1 MADPA
6 DDDEVPLA
14 EIMVGG
20 FRHTARQCTVLIAED
35 GSDAVLPDPA
45 YPVGIFEIA
54 GTGDADPVLCALISI
69 TDVEGRLL
77 VAVPQKVW
85 NRVVKHRVLPA
96 TALVRPMLVDAI
108 FEDRIAI
115 SREVGKKKLWIGF
128 LAPEFE
134 NAINFETP
142 VEETTL
148 DYLFAEG
155 PFVLPLATELASLA
169 EKHSPMAY
177 ESANSGG
184 IPVGAGGLAA
194 DGPSVEQRIGQLE
207 KNMADIAENLKKLV
221 PPARPSALRKATSKA
236 APAAGISPAVAC
248 ATPTVSFQSGPHA
261 SRPEGIDLEVVR
273 SAREAGIPESQIN
286 QMMNLAAKGKPRLQD
301 IPVPPR
307 KATTSVLS
315 ESEEE
320 EDEDGEEEAAISSS
334 GQDKTVAAALAK
346 LTKIAAHLSKAKQRD
361 KSLEAVLDGVGSGSS
376 DTSQIAGSRRHAAAL
391 RALRAALQKQP
402 EELHRI
408 IESNLEKDF
417 NLLGQVPGSAAV
429 QVTARAWLEM
439 RSYVQG
445 YQTPVRLLWGIAG
458 ALDCM
463 RQQKYAEARARLC
476 LMLAAG
482 DQLSVDRGSWLIA
495 SEMMLEDGPPMAAF
509 NNHPL
514 PQDHEAPF
522 TRLVDGRW
530 VDLFVAKLR
539 DFEDLAEKKRKLS
552 SKKLP
557 SPPPGVPPPK
567 AQPKGKGKGQKGQ
580 QSGGGGDPGAE
591 LALQ

>member
-1 MADPA
+1 MTDPA
-6 DDDEVPLA
+6 DEDELPLA
-14 EIMVGG
+14 EVMAGG
-20 FRHTARQCTVLIAED
+20 FRHTARQCTVLIVEE
-35 GSDAVLPDPA
+35 GTEIVLPDPA

-54 GTGDADPVLCALISI
+54 GTGEADPVLSALISI

-85 NRVVKHRVLPA
+85 NRVVRHRVLPP

-108 FEDRIAI
+108 FEDRIAT

-134 NAINFETP
+134 SAVNFETP

-155 PFVLPLATELASLA
+155 PFVLPLATELAALA
-169 EKHSPMAY
+169 EKHSPMVY
-177 ESANSGG
+177 ESATSGG
-184 IPVGAGGLAA
+184 IPAAAGVAGA
-194 DGPSVEQRIGQLE
+194 DEQSVEQRIGLLE
-207 KNMADIAENLKKLV
+207 RSMADIAENLKLLAPPER
-221 PPARPSALRKATSKA
+221 PPALRRTTPKAASAAST
-236 APAAGISPAVAC
+236 APAACG
-248 ATPTVSFQSGPHA
+248 ATPKVSFQPGLHA
-261 SRPEGIDLEVVR
+261 SRPEGIDLDVVR

-301 IPVPPR
+301 LPVPPR
-307 KATTSVLS
+307 KTTVSVLS

-320 EDEDGEEEAAISSS
+320 EDEDGVEDSAIPSA

-346 LTKIAAHLSKAKQRD
+346 LTKIAAHLSKNKLRD

-376 DTSQIAGSRRHAAAL
+376 DTSQVAGSRRHAAAL

-417 NLLGQVPGSAAV
+417 NLMGQVPGSAAV

-439 RSYVQG
+439 RSHVQG
-445 YQTPVRLLWGIAG
+445 FQTPVRLLWGIAG

-463 RQQKYAEARARLC
+463 RQQRYAEARARLC
-476 LMLAAG
+476 LLLAAG

-509 NNHPL
+509 NNHTL

-539 DFEDLAEKKRKLS
+539 DFEELAEKKQKLS
-552 SKKLP
+552 SKKP
-557 SPPPGVPPPK
+557 PTPPPGVPPPK

-591 LALQ
+591 SAHQ

>member
-1 MADPA
+1 MTDPA
-6 DDDEVPLA
+6 DDDELPLA
-14 EIMVGG
+14 EVMAGG
-20 FRHTARQCTVLIAED
+20 FRHTARQCTVLIVEE
-35 GSDAVLPDPA
+35 GTEIVLPDPA

-54 GTGDADPVLCALISI
+54 GTGEADPVLSALISI

-85 NRVVKHRVLPA
+85 NRVVKHRILPP

-108 FEDRIAI
+108 FEDRIAT

-134 NAINFETP
+134 NAVNFETP

-155 PFVLPLATELASLA
+155 PFVLPLATELAALA
-169 EKHSPMAY
+169 EKHSPMVY
-177 ESANSGG
+177 ESATSGG
-184 IPVGAGGLAA
+184 IPAAAGVAGA
-194 DGPSVEQRIGQLE
+194 DEQSVEQRIGQLE
-207 KNMADIAENLKKLV
+207 KSMADIAENLKLLAPPER
-221 PPARPSALRKATSKA
+221 PPALRRTTTKAASAAST
-236 APAAGISPAVAC
+236 APAACG
-248 ATPTVSFQSGPHA
+248 ATPKVSFQPGLHA
-261 SRPEGIDLEVVR
+261 SRPEGIDLDVVR

-307 KATTSVLS
+307 KTTVSVLS

-320 EDEDGEEEAAISSS
+320 EDEDGVEDSAIPSA

-346 LTKIAAHLSKAKQRD
+346 LTKIAAHLSKNKLRD

-408 IESNLEKDF
+408 IETNLEKDF
-417 NLLGQVPGSAAV
+417 NLMGQVPGSAAV

-439 RSYVQG
+439 RSHVQG
-445 YQTPVRLLWGIAG
+445 FQTPVRLLWGIAG

-463 RQQKYAEARARLC
+463 RQQRYAEARARLC
-476 LMLAAG
+476 LLLAAG

-509 NNHPL
+509 NNHTL

-539 DFEDLAEKKRKLS
+539 GFEELAEKKRKLS
-552 SKKLP
+552 SKKP
-557 SPPPGVPPPK
+557 PTPPPGVPPPK

-591 LALQ
+591 SAHQ